1 MHAAI
6 KRGVWILFFLFIG
19 FVLWAV
25 LVPLDAAV
33 PSQGMV
39 SVDGRR
45 KVVQHP
51 RGGVVSNVFIREGDT
66 VASGDLLLRLDD
78 SLERANRSQ
87 VLSQLLVAELRA
99 DALQEVLPDL
109 RALTNDGFYPRNRL
123 VEQERQLQEALALR
137 QGLIDQL
144 ASVERELSRTE
155 IRAPASGRIMGL
167 SVTTEGGVIIA
178 GAKLMDIVPI
188 ESRITI
194 EAQVRPH
201 LIDKVQPGASA
212 QVRFSALE
220 STRTPVIEGRIEWVS
235 PDRFHTPEDSRN
247 PEGYYL
253 AKVLVEPSES
263 EKLNGLKVIPG
274 MPADVLIKTGERT
287 FLQYLMK
294 PFSDRLAHAVK
305 EQ

>member
-6 KRGVWILFFLFIG
+6 KRGIWILFFLFIG

-99 DALQEVLPDL
+99 EALQEVLPDL
-109 RALTNDGFYPRNRL
+109 RALTSDGFYPRNRL

-201 LIDKVQPGASA
+201 LIDKVLPGASA

>member
-6 KRGVWILFFLFIG
+6 KRGIWILFFLFIG

-99 DALQEVLPDL
+99 EALQEVLPDL

-201 LIDKVQPGASA
+201 LIDKVLPGASA

>member
-1 MHAAI
+1 MHAVI

>member
-6 KRGVWILFFLFIG
+6 KRGVWILFFLFMG

-51 RGGVVSNVFIREGDT
+51 RGGVVSKLLIQEGDT

-99 DALQEVLPDL
+99 DALEEVLPDL

-137 QGLIDQL
+137 QGLIDHL

-155 IRAPASGRIMGL
+155 IRAPASGRVMGL

-201 LIDKVQPGASA
+201 LIDKVLPGASA

-287 FLQYLMK
+287 FLQYLIK

>member
-6 KRGVWILFFLFIG
+6 KRGVWILFFLFMG

-51 RGGVVSNVFIREGDT
+51 RGGVVSKLLIQEGDT

-99 DALQEVLPDL
+99 DALEEVLPDL

-155 IRAPASGRIMGL
+155 IRAPASGRVMGL

-201 LIDKVQPGASA
+201 LIDKVLPGASA

-235 PDRFHTPEDSRN
+235 ADRFHTPEDSRN

-287 FLQYLMK
+287 FLQYLIK

>member
-287 FLQYLMK
+287 FLQYLIK

>member
-6 KRGVWILFFLFIG
+6 KRGIWILFFLFIG

-87 VLSQLLVAELRA
+87 VLSQLLVAELRGE
-99 DALQEVLPDL
+99 ALQEVLPDL

-167 SVTTEGGVIIA
+167 IVTTEGGVIIA

-188 ESRITI
+188 ENRITI

-201 LIDKVQPGASA
+201 LIDKVLPGASA

>member
-6 KRGVWILFFLFIG
+6 KRGIWILFFLFIG

-99 DALQEVLPDL
+99 EALQEVLPDL

-167 SVTTEGGVIIA
+167 IVTTEGGVIIA

-201 LIDKVQPGASA
+201 LIDKVLPGASA

-287 FLQYLMK
+287 FLQYLIK

>member
-1 MHAAI
+1 MHAVI

-287 FLQYLMK
+287 FLQYLIK

>member
-6 KRGVWILFFLFIG
+6 KRGVWILFFLFMG

-51 RGGVVSNVFIREGDT
+51 RGGVVSNVLIREGDT

-99 DALQEVLPDL
+99 EALQEVLPDL

-137 QGLIDQL
+137 QGLVDQL

-201 LIDKVQPGASA
+201 LIDKVLPGASA

-220 STRTPVIEGRIEWVS
+220 STRTPVIEGTIEWVS

>member
-6 KRGVWILFFLFIG
+6 KRGIWILFFLFIG

-33 PSQGMV
+33 PSQGVV

-99 DALQEVLPDL
+99 EALQEVLPDL

-167 SVTTEGGVIIA
+167 IVTTEGGVIIA

-188 ESRITI
+188 ENRITI

-201 LIDKVQPGASA
+201 LIDKVLPGASA

>member
-6 KRGVWILFFLFIG
+6 KRGVWILFFLFMG

-51 RGGVVSNVFIREGDT
+51 RGGVVSKLLIQEGDT

-99 DALQEVLPDL
+99 DALEEVLPDL
-109 RALTNDGFYPRNRL
+109 RALANDGFYARNRL

-155 IRAPASGRIMGL
+155 IRAPASGRVMGL

-201 LIDKVQPGASA
+201 LIDKVLPGASA

-287 FLQYLMK
+287 FLQYLIK